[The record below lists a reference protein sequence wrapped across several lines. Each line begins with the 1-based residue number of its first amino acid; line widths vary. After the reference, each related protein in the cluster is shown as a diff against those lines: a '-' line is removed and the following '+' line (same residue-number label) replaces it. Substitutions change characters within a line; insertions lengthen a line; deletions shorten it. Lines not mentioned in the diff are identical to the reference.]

1 MSLTTALPLT
11 GTGPTVGRPR
21 VSRGAG
27 RRSLRVFSTVI
38 TVLVSVVAALA
49 IVLAVAGRMSP
60 DGQATV
66 FGHPVMSMISGS
78 MTGTISTGDLF
89 VDDQLTASQAR
100 DLHAGQVITFREQPG
115 STTLITHRIVAV
127 ETIGGAVNYITKG
140 DANNAADATP
150 RPASDV
156 VGLFSFAIPRGGYV
170 LAALRQPK
178 VIGLLLAAVVLFFLA
193 GSLFSIATGRK
204 NQDYNNT

>member
-1 MSLTTALPLT
+1 
-11 GTGPTVGRPR
+11 
-21 VSRGAG
+21 
-27 RRSLRVFSTVI
+27 
-38 TVLVSVVAALA
+38 
-49 IVLAVAGRMSP
+49 
-60 DGQATV
+60 
-66 FGHPVMSMISGS
+66 

-89 VDDQLTASQAR
+89 VDDQLTAAQAQ

-127 ETIGGAVNYITKG
+127 ETVDGTVAYVTKG

-156 VGLFSFAIPRGGYV
+156 VGLFRFAIPRGAYV

-178 VIGLLLAAVVLFFLA
+178 VIAMLLGSVVLFFLA
-193 GSLFSIATGRK
+193 GSLFSAAHGAK
-204 NQDYNNT
+204 NQDRTNA

>member
-11 GTGPTVGRPR
+11 GTSPSTVRPKISRWAGP
-21 VSRGAG
+21 
-27 RRSLRVFSTVI
+27 RSLRVASTVV

-60 DGQATV
+60 NGQATV

-78 MTGTISTGDLF
+78 MTGTINTGDLF
-89 VDDQLTASQAR
+89 VDDQLTAAQAAG
-100 DLHAGQVITFREQPG
+100 LHAGQVITFREQPG
-115 STTLITHRIVAV
+115 STMLITHRIVAV
-127 ETIGGAVNYITKG
+127 RTVGGTVEYITKG

-156 VGLFSFAIPRGGYV
+156 VGLFRFAIPRGGYV

-178 VIGLLLAAVVLFFLA
+178 VIGLLLASVVLFFLA
-193 GSLFSIATGRK
+193 GSLFSAATSRK
-204 NQDYNNT
+204 NQDSTNA

>member
-11 GTGPTVGRPR
+11 GTSPSIGRPR
-21 VSRGAG
+21 IARGAG
-27 RRSLRVFSTVI
+27 RRGLRVFSTVV
-38 TVLVSVVAALA
+38 TVLVSIVAALA
-49 IVLAVAGRMSP
+49 IVLSVASRMSP
-60 DGQATV
+60 SGQAMV

-78 MTGTISTGDLF
+78 MTGTINTGDLF
-89 VDDQLTASQAR
+89 ADDQLTAAQAQ

-115 STTLITHRIVAV
+115 SATLITHRIVAV
-127 ETIGGAVNYITKG
+127 RTIGGAVNYITKG

-178 VIGLLLAAVVLFFLA
+178 VIGLLLASVVLWFLA

-204 NQDYNNT
+204 HQDYKNA